1 MSRVEEVLTQIKTKH
16 LCAFPDHPTP
26 LFKISE
32 QYNGYWLEHAFD
44 ALVWSYLS
52 EDGGA
57 MARSHI
63 NLFLNRQKSDGQ
75 LPFCVR
81 MDEQGQVLV
90 RYRQLQECVSFARLC
105 LETWRF
111 NPDPAELHRYYTACI
126 AWANW
131 QERYRMTTQ
140 RGLIETFCGYDTG
153 HDNSGR
159 FSGIRYPEAFS
170 EDARIPP
177 VDCPQAPLLSPDV
190 NAVYYGTLSALAEMA
205 GLLGKRAEQ
214 TYWQEKAQAVR
225 DGIFLH
231 CYDPTDGFFYDVDK
245 KGNKIRCKSIA
256 VTALFYER
264 VLTQTEAD
272 TLFQRYFMSETE
284 FRSPYPYPSVS
295 QSDPTFKDPGSFNSW
310 GYFSQALTALRTLRW
325 MPHYGYTEEWHRLL
339 RIWHS
344 AWEASSH
351 PFGQELHPIT
361 GEPSPSSPYYSSCML
376 LYLLAEKIL

>member
-1 MSRVEEVLTQIKTKH
+1 MPINTQNVSLRISAGLPKQ
-16 LCAFPDHPTP
+16 FPTD
-26 LFKISE
+26 KMV
-32 QYNGYWLEHAFD
+32 QV
-44 ALVWSYLS
+44 AL
-52 EDGGA
+52 
-57 MARSHI
+57 
-63 NLFLNRQKSDGQ
+63 
-75 LPFCVR
+75 
-81 MDEQGQVLV
+81 
-90 RYRQLQECVSFARLC
+90 
-105 LETWRF
+105 
-111 NPDPAELHRYYTACI
+111 
-126 AWANW
+126 
-131 QERYRMTTQ
+131 
-140 RGLIETFCGYDTG
+140 
-153 HDNSGR
+153 SGR
-159 FSGIRYPEAFS
+159 SNVGKS
-170 EDARIPP
+170 S
-177 VDCPQAPLLSPDV
+177 LV
-190 NAVYYGTLSALAEMA
+190 NT
-205 GLLGKRAEQ
+205 LLGRKSLARVSSSPGK
-214 TYWQEKAQAVR
+214 TITVN
-225 DGIFLH
+225 
-231 CYDPTDGFFYDVDK
+231 FYDVDK

-344 AWEASSH
+344 AWEASPH